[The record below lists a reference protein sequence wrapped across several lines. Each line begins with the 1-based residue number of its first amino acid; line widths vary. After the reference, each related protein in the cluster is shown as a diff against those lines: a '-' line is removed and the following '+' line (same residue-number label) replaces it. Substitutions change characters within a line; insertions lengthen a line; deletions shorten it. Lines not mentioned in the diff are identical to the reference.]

1 MNSEQRHHWE
11 SYQFEVRPVHS
22 RFIARTL
29 SESILCNQHYAEPCF
44 ALHHAS
50 VSISGLFERR
60 CLDHWADIRLD
71 AEGQRVLTINGGA
84 GKASVDRPT
93 AKEERQS
100 IQLNWIGRC
109 TDHNQLPPRGKT

>member
-1 MNSEQRHHWE
+1 MLTRLLTSPDYSPQADFAGLIPSQDRLLPGCRPEAKNSEQRHHWE

-29 SESILCNQHYAEPCF
+29 SESILCNQHYAEPRF

-60 CLDHWADIRLD
+60 CLDHWADIR
-71 AEGQRVLTINGGA
+71 
-84 GKASVDRPT
+84 
-93 AKEERQS
+93 
-100 IQLNWIGRC
+100 
-109 TDHNQLPPRGKT
+109 